1 MAETKAPA
9 TDDSKRRAGLVFHM
23 VSKNRL
29 KPGDHIYAYRFPIPY
44 AHHGIYIGE
53 PDTEVIHFCGPKG
66 GKKKDV
72 TIRSCTLEEFMGVS
86 VFIHLV
92 AYDASPLATF
102 TKTTLSYNQR
112 KSRPAEEVIEKAK
125 YYLEH
130 PEEYTKYNLFRNN
143 CETFVIYCKVGRA
156 GFKSIPILS
165 VLDDCAAWADN
176 ARPQSPRRDTQ

>member
-1 MAETKAPA
+1 MAEDEVAA
-9 TDDSKRRAGLVFHM
+9 TDDSNKRAGLIFHN
-23 VSKNRL
+23 VSEDELR
-29 KPGDHIYAYRFPIPY
+29 PGDHIYVYRLLPAPY

-53 PDTEVIHFCGPKG
+53 QDMEVIHFVKEFTNNTQ
-66 GKKKDV
+66 V
-72 TIRSCTLEEFMGVS
+72 VSCTLEEFKGKS
-86 VFIHLV
+86 TKFIHLV